1 MRQKTTREKE
11 IKSGIKQMQYMAS
24 YILSNKFDWDIERIN
39 GVGEKIAEMSDSVNS
54 NVSTSWTYVNWA
66 KENKLEVEFKEN
78 VGFMTPPMRQMTL
91 ERCGIKTTTLDF
103 IVYALWSSYQLTYAD
118 LAKFKFHIE
127 DLQDSIDR
135 KFLSYEDIYKE
146 QERIGFIAWK

>member
-66 KENKLEVEFKEN
+66 KENKLEV
-78 VGFMTPPMRQMTL
+78 V
-91 ERCGIKTTTLDF
+91 
-103 IVYALWSSYQLTYAD
+103 S
-118 LAKFKFHIE
+118 
-127 DLQDSIDR
+127 
-135 KFLSYEDIYKE
+135 
-146 QERIGFIAWK
+146 